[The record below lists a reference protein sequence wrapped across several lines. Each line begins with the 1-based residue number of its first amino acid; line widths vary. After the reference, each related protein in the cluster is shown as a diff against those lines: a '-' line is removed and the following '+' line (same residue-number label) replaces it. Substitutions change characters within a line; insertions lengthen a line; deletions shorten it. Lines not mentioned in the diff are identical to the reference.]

1 MTDHE
6 KKIGNR
12 NLARNDGYP
21 HRNYFGLSGV
31 AAGVAPLVVTDGR
44 PALVRDGLALPLDWT
59 GPWGDNSD
67 GGRKTN
73 L

>member
-21 HRNYFGLSGV
+21 HWNYFGLGGV

-44 PALVRDGLALPLDWT
+44 
-59 GPWGDNSD
+59 
-67 GGRKTN
+67 
-73 L
+73 